1 MQAITMEKKNPLPSG
16 SQHTEAL
23 DEGLD
28 DASIDASTM
37 RAIADKYDQNND
49 KEATSA
55 KSAPKNVREIKSPI
69 AQNNSL
75 ISHSTM
81 STAPPPPT
89 NTGLQRNEYLQPAPG
104 ALRVPGTAMTSD
116 DATIAIGDDEPQP
129 PASSPSPLAAAA
141 GGALVADVQVPGQ
154 SRPALPTA
162 TQDTAL
168 VSARLVNPTPTLK
181 AEPMEEEIPTPFWK
195 DRRVV
200 VIIFLLVVL
209 AAGLGAGLVIGLND
223 TTEST
228 TVQLVTS
235 APTSKAPTSAP
246 TQSPT
251 DFLEFDA
258 PSSDD
263 CFDIANGLEVDG
275 QETMNTTREFD
286 LDLDI
291 TLFNATGILS
301 LLGEIR
307 EYLQVELAPALAEC
321 EASRRYLQRIN
332 EKPNRRLLLTKYV
345 IGNAFFIIGELE
357 DETCQAGA
365 AANCHRVVTSL
376 VLDLK
381 GEEETQSSL
390 IGHIV
395 DVFDVGL
402 NASEYPF
409 DIELIGLTSS
419 EEQD

>member
-1 MQAITMEKKNPLPSG
+1 MEKKNSLPSA

-28 DASIDASTM
+28 DALSIM
-37 RAIADKYDQNND
+37 RAIADNHDQNND
-49 KEATSA
+49 KEAISV
-55 KSAPKNVREIKSPI
+55 KSFDNDVREIKSPA

-75 ISHSTM
+75 ISHG
-81 STAPPPPT
+81 TAPPPPT
-89 NTGLQRNEYLQPAPG
+89 NTGLRRNEYLQPAPG
-104 ALRVPGTAMTSD
+104 AVRVPGTAMTSD

-129 PASSPSPLAAAA
+129 PASSPSLPPAPA
-141 GGALVADVQVPGQ
+141 GGALVADVQKPGQ

-162 TQDTAL
+162 TPQDTAV
-168 VSARLVNPTPTLK
+168 VSARLVNKSETVK
-181 AEPMEEEIPTPFWK
+181 AEPMEEESPTSFWK

-200 VIIFLLVVL
+200 IIIFLLVLL

-235 APTSKAPTSAP
+235 APTSKAPTLSP
-246 TQSPT
+246 TQSPSE
-251 DFLEFDA
+251 FLEFDA
-258 PSSDD
+258 PSADD
-263 CFDIANGLEVDG
+263 CFDIASGLEVDG

-291 TLFNATGILS
+291 TLFNPTDILS

-307 EYLQVELAPALAEC
+307 DYLQVELAPALAQC
-321 EASRRYLQRIN
+321 DFSRRYLRRIN
-332 EKPNRRLLLTKYV
+332 EKPDRRLILTKYV
-345 IGNAFFIIGELE
+345 VGNAFFDIGELE

-365 AANCHRVVTSL
+365 AANCHRIVERV

-381 GEEETQSSL
+381 GGEETTSSL
-390 IGHIV
+390 IGHIL

-409 DIELIGLTSS
+409 DIELIGVTSS
-419 EEQD
+419 EEQY